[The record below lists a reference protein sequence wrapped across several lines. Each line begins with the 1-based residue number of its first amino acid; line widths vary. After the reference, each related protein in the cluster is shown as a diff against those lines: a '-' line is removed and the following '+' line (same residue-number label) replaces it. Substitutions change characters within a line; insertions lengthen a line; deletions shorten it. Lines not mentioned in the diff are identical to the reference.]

1 MLHPVLVVGN
11 VADLVRDVT
20 DALDAAGYLVVLA
33 PHPHDSAVVARA
45 VAPGVVVV
53 CLPLSDADGRRVL
66 RVLRRYGE
74 HTPLLAVARRLDD
87 DDRDELLAAGADD
100 AAALLPEADALPTS
114 LRSLWRRRRRR
125 GRAAGRPASLDD
137 ELHVG
142 DLAIQPSRRSVLH
155 DGRLVTL
162 TPTELGV
169 LLCLARRAGRVVTR
183 ETLLEE
189 VWSGRRR
196 AGRRSVDNRILAL
209 RRKLER
215 DPDRPR
221 HVHTVVKF
229 GYRLDPSPCADELER
244 ALDRAG

>member
-11 VADLVRDVT
+11 VVGLVRDVT

-33 PHPHDSAVVARA
+33 PRPHESAVVARA
-45 VAPGVVVV
+45 VAPGVVIV
-53 CLPLSDADGRRVL
+53 CLPLSDADGERVL
-66 RVLRRYGE
+66 RVLRRHGAQ
-74 HTPLLAVARRLDD
+74 TPLLAVARQLDG
-87 DDRDELLAAGADD
+87 DDRDQLLAAGADD
-100 AAALLPEADALPTS
+100 ATALLPDPDALVER

-125 GRAAGRPASLDD
+125 RRAVPRPASLDD

-183 ETLLEE
+183 ETLLDE
-189 VWSGRRR
+189 VWGGRRR
-196 AGRRSVDNRILAL
+196 AGRRSVDNRIVAL

-215 DPDRPR
+215 EPDRPR

-229 GYRLDPSPCADELER
+229 GYRLDASPCADELER
-244 ALDRAG
+244 PLDRAG

>member
-11 VADLVRDVT
+11 AVGLVRDVT
-20 DALDAAGYLVVLA
+20 DALDAAGHVVVLA

-45 VAPGVVVV
+45 VAPGVVIV
-53 CLPLSDADGRRVL
+53 CLPLSDADGGRVL
-66 RVLRRYGE
+66 RVLRRHGE
-74 HTPLLAVARRLDD
+74 NTPLLAVARQLDGG
-87 DDRDELLAAGADD
+87 DRDRLLAAGADD
-100 AAALLPEADALPTS
+100 ATALLPDPGALVER

-125 GRAAGRPASLDD
+125 RPARRHAWLDD

-142 DLAIQPSRRSVLH
+142 DLVIRPSTRSVLH
-155 DGRLVTL
+155 DGRLATL

-189 VWSGRRR
+189 AWGGRRR
-196 AGRRSVDNRILAL
+196 AGRRSVDNRIVAL

-221 HVHTVVKF
+221 YLHTVVKL
-229 GYRLDPSPCADELER
+229 GYRLDPSPRTDELER
-244 ALDRAG
+244 RLDLAG